1 MCSLQ
6 NPVLAFLDA
15 LTATNPVLAFLDA
28 LTATNPVLA
37 FLDALTDIISG
48 SAYYRVQ
55 TYILIQ
61 EVSP

>member
-1 MCSLQ
+1 MMCSLQ
-6 NPVLAFLDA
+6 
-15 LTATNPVLAFLDA
+15 NPVLAFLDA